1 MQALDAKEMESSSK
15 IDLRNVTWWMTI
27 KEAYRPGVPIIAKLS
42 KESCI
47 SLTTRRSSRTTCKY
61 DLNKCG
67 PLQLEK
73 YTPPNWAY

>member
-1 MQALDAKEMESSSK
+1 MQAMDAKEMESSSK

-27 KEAYRPGVPIIAKLS
+27 KKAYRPEVPIIAKFS
-42 KESCI
+42 KERCI
-47 SLTTRRSSRTTCKY
+47 SLTTRRSFRTTCKY
-61 DLNKCG
+61 DLNKRG